1 MSELIQEEIDCGEF
15 AIFLEFT
22 SDKNLAVPFCVVSM
36 SILSPNTID
45 HIHTYGRAIEVNEI
59 NSQMIFGIL

>member
-1 MSELIQEEIDCGEF
+1 
-15 AIFLEFT
+15 
-22 SDKNLAVPFCVVSM
+22 M

-59 NSQMIFGIL
+59 NSQIDFRNLMKLDGLFAQGKISVTLNITYWKTFL